1 MNSELVSIIVVS
13 YNHEKFIIDCLESI
27 KAQTYENIELIL
39 SDDCSPDNTYDL
51 AKKWCDENRDRFS
64 NLIAYR
70 NEKNVG
76 VTANCNRGLS
86 NANGRYIKIFAS
98 DDILFPS
105 AISDLVG
112 YLSDNPQHDLVYS
125 NVVVVD
131 ENAHFPVDTAVYTDK
146 LYKKRPLE
154 GSGLIDALYKG
165 NFVSATGALI
175 RKETFDKYGIYA
187 EKYSFEDYEYW
198 LRVAAKGGSIGYLDK
213 VTAGYR
219 KLGSSIDHFGKSE
232 EEKKRFNKYINE
244 HVRLLEEY
252 KPYTSSTMDSFWN
265 AMLPLLLR
273 QGNYEMVNS
282 IVSDKNIRL
291 SFRNRIRLLQNRFY
305 GKI

>member
-27 KAQTYENIELIL
+27 KTQTYENIELIL
-39 SDDCSPDNTYDL
+39 SDDCSSDNTYEL
-51 AKKWCDENRDRFS
+51 AKKWCDENQSRF
-64 NLIAYR
+64 NNVIAYR
-70 NEKNVG
+70 NETNLG
-76 VTANCNRGLS
+76 VTRNCNKGLGH
-86 NANGRYIKIFAS
+86 AKGKFIKIFAS
-98 DDILFPS
+98 DDMLLPS
-105 AISDLVG
+105 AISDLTE
-112 YLSDNPQHDLVYS
+112 YLNANPGHDLVYS
-125 NVVVVD
+125 NTIIVD
-131 ENAHFPVDTAVYTDK
+131 ENAHHPIDLSVYTQR
-146 LYKKRPLE
+146 LYKKKQRE
-154 GSGLIDALYKG
+154 GNDLMDALYNG
-165 NFVSATGALI
+165 NFISATGALI
-175 RKETFDKYGIYA
+175 RKETYDKYGIYS

-198 LRVAAKGGSIGYLDK
+198 LRIASKGGSIGYLDK

-232 EEKKRFNKYINE
+232 EEKKRFNKYISE